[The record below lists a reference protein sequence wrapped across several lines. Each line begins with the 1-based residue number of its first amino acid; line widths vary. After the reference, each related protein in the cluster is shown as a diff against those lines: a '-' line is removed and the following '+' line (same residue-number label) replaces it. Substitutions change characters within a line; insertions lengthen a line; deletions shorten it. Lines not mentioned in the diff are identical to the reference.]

1 MRYVF
6 KEEEDQARLFEW
18 AKLMSNKYPEL
29 KLLNASLSGVRLKPG
44 QAKKA
49 KKLGMVKGFPDIFL
63 PVVIPGKYAGLFIEL
78 KREKGGKLTREQK
91 AWLNAL
97 SAQGYKAVCCKGFE
111 EAKKTIEEYIKEY

>member
-49 KKLGMVKGFPDIFL
+49 KKLGMVRGFPDIFL

-97 SAQGYKAVCCKGFE
+97 SAHGY
-111 EAKKTIEEYIKEY
+111 